1 MGAIGTGVKY
11 YGTFTIFENGKKENI
26 LKFFKD
32 ILAPK
37 RVMGEGNKKPILV
50 LDNARAHLSDLVLP
64 ILNQYFEVK
73 FMPAYSPQFNSIETL
88 WAIVKRRFRV
98 NLQTAIIDGS
108 FLNEDVKMGTT
119 EVLNATIDSIPHEMK
134 YRVSRHNYKYVR
146 QVISGERTVI

>member
-1 MGAIGTGVKY
+1 
-11 YGTFTIFENGKKENI
+11 
-26 LKFFKD
+26 
-32 ILAPK
+32 
-37 RVMGEGNKKPILV
+37 MGEGNKKPILV

-64 ILNQYFEVK
+64 ILNEYFEVK

-119 EVLNATIDSIPHEMK
+119 EVLN
-134 YRVSRHNYKYVR
+134 
-146 QVISGERTVI
+146 